1 MRADGQWAASY
12 HHWVGTPVP
21 APPPAHYKA

>member
-12 HHWVGTPVP
+12 AHWIGAPAP
-21 APPPAHYKA
+21 APPKARYQP